1 MAKCHSE
8 RKTKYEIRKD
18 VRRCVCVRAL
28 FDCDPRA
35 YEEVQPATVNALHV
49 NCGCRVFVK
58 KKYTFFMGISSVT
71 DFVY

>member
-1 MAKCHSE
+1 M
-8 RKTKYEIRKD
+8 
-18 VRRCVCVRAL
+18 CVRAL